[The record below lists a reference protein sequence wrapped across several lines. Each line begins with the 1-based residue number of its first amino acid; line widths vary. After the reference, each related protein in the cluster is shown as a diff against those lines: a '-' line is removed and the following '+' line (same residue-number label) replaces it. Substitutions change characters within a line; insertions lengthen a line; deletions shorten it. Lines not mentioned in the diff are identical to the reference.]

1 MRHHYHVRLFVFVAF
16 AAVACS
22 APPRKANHVDPLALD
37 ASTIAKLDARCASR
51 ISRSPFAYF
60 RFTNRPFVDLVC
72 DRYAGAIASMPLVHS
87 HGDAHIEQYAVAAEG
102 RGLAD
107 YDASAIG
114 PPVVDLTRFATSLV
128 LAWPD
133 DPAAARVAIE
143 AFLRGYARALED
155 PTTSFREPVAAAR
168 LRARF
173 APTRL
178 EWLDRA
184 EKLIVP
190 IAPDTDVHD
199 AKQAWSELM
208 AQIRSTNPDLAPSF
222 FSVKVGGQLDLGIGS
237 YHAHKFLVRIEGP
250 TPAPEDDLMVEAK
263 ALEQHTLGACMR
275 GADLDASRVV
285 RGQSQISNAPQ
296 RFLGAV
302 TIHGKPFYSHT
313 WLTHYTELSTSD
325 VGSAEELAEL
335 AEDVGVQ
342 LGKGHG
348 KTVDRGQEASR
359 RRALQRTIA
368 AMRPRLDETAFELA
382 VHVRRTWNE
391 FIARDPG
398 ERTAAR

>member
-1 MRHHYHVRLFVFVAF
+1 LRGARSAPHHNGVRLLVFVAF
-16 AAVACS
+16 AALACS
-22 APPRKANHVDPLALD
+22 APPRKTNHVDPLALD
-37 ASTIAKLDARCASR
+37 ATALAQLDARCATR
-51 ISRSPFAYF
+51 IARSPFAYF
-60 RFTNRPFVDLVC
+60 RYTNRPFVDLVC
-72 DRYAGAIASMPLVHS
+72 DRYAGAIGSMPLVHS

-107 YDASAIG
+107 YDASAVG

-128 LAWPD
+128 LAWPK
-133 DPAAARVAIE
+133 DPAAAKVAIE
-143 AFLRGYARALED
+143 AFVRGYSRALED
-155 PTTSFREPVAAAR
+155 PTTTFREPVAAAR

-173 APTRL
+173 APTKL
-178 EWLDRA
+178 EWLDRV

-190 IAPDTDVHD
+190 LPRTAD
-199 AKQAWSELM
+199 WGELM
-208 AQIRSTNPDLAPSF
+208 SQIQATNPDLAPSF
-222 FSVKVGGQLDLGIGS
+222 FAVKVGGQLDLGIGS

-263 ALEQHTLGACMR
+263 ALEQRTLGACMR

-296 RFLGAV
+296 RFLGSV

-313 WLTHYTELSTSD
+313 WLTHYTELSTTD
-325 VGSAEELAEL
+325 VGSGDELAEL

-348 KTVDRGQEASR
+348 KTVDRGQEEAR
-359 RRALQRTIA
+359 RRALQRTIGSL
-368 AMRPRLDETAFELA
+368 RPGLEETAFSLA
-382 VHVRRTWNE
+382 AHVQRTWND
-391 FIARDPG
+391 FVARDPV
-398 ERTAAR
+398 ERTASR